1 MPMKLRR
8 QLGLAEAAGL
18 SLSIV
23 APTMAMAFNVTLVV
37 GAAGQA
43 APLAFA
49 IGTLLLAL
57 VGLSFVAFAKRE
69 SAAGSAQAYIGRH
82 FGPRAGF
89 LAGWV
94 LLLSYLCFGSGTA
107 VLVGNFLIA
116 AVRPLGLPI
125 EDLWVPISIAAIGIG
140 LYLSWRNMQI
150 AARLMLALELISMVA
165 IVVLGVHILSTLAQA
180 GPLPLTPFRPDP
192 ASGWSGIGLAL
203 VFTVLSFAGF
213 EGATTLAEETRDP
226 HRAIPLAVLGTVL
239 LAGTFYVFAAY
250 VQVVGYG
257 ADGLSNLAKDSVPLD
272 TLARRYGSPS
282 LATALN
288 LAAALS
294 AFSCVL
300 GSLNAAARMTMVL
313 ARDGNHPLANIH
325 AQHRTPTTALLL
337 SASIMTTGILLWA
350 VWVGAG
356 AYYGFIGTIGTLAL
370 ILVYMGVTGAH
381 AATAWS
387 GARHGQFI
395 TGLLG
400 TGVLLWPLYNSL
412 YPVPTWPNNLW
423 PYAVLIWILAGIIAA
438 RLYRS

>member
-1 MPMKLRR
+1 MKLRR

-49 IGTLLLAL
+49 IGTLLLVL

-69 SAAGSAQAYIGRH
+69 AAAGSAQAYISRL

-107 VLVGNFLIA
+107 VLVGNFLVA
-116 AVRPLGLPI
+116 SMRPAGVPV
-125 EDLWVPISIAAIGIG
+125 EGLWVPISIASIAIG
-140 LYLSWRNMQI
+140 LLLSWRNMRI
-150 AARLMLALELISMVA
+150 AARLMLTLELVSIVA
-165 IVVLGVHILSTLAQA
+165 IVILGLHILSTLAQA

-213 EGATTLAEETRDP
+213 EGAATLAEETRDP

-239 LAGTFYVFAAY
+239 FAGIFYVFAAY

-257 ADGLSNLAKDSVPLD
+257 IAGLDNLAKDSAPLD
-272 TLARRYGSPS
+272 TLARRFGSPS
-282 LATALN
+282 LALALN

-294 AFSCVL
+294 AFSSVL

-313 ARDGNHPLANIH
+313 ARDRNHGLANVH
-325 AQHRTPTTALLL
+325 PKHRTPTFALLL
-337 SASIMTTGILLWA
+337 CAGIMTTGIVMWA
-350 VWVGAG
+350 VWIGAG

-381 AATAWS
+381 AITAWS
-387 GARHGQFI
+387 RANQSQFI

-400 TGVLLWPLYNSL
+400 TAVLLWPMYNSL

-423 PYAVLIWILAGIIAA
+423 PYVVLIWGVAGIFAA
-438 RLYRS
+438 KRSRS

>member
-69 SAAGSAQAYIGRH
+69 TSAGSAQAYISRH
-82 FGPRAGF
+82 FGHRAGF

-107 VLVGNFLIA
+107 VLVGNFLATAI
-116 AVRPLGLPI
+116 RPLGLPV
-125 EDLWVPISIAAIGIG
+125 EALWAPISIASIGIS
-140 LYLSWRNMQI
+140 LFLSWRNVQI

-165 IVVLGVHILSTLAQA
+165 IVVLGVNILSTVAQA

-192 ASGWSGIGLAL
+192 AMGWSGIGLAL

-213 EGATTLAEETRDP
+213 ESATTLAEETRNP
-226 HRAIPLAVLGTVL
+226 LRAIPLAVLGTVL
-239 LAGTFYVFAAY
+239 FAGIFYVFAAY
-250 VQVVGYG
+250 AQVVGYG
-257 ADGLSNLAKDSVPLD
+257 AEGMGNLAKDSAPLD
-272 TLARRYGSPS
+272 TLARRYGSPA

-300 GSLNAAARMTMVL
+300 GSMNAAARMTMVL
-313 ARDGNHPLANIH
+313 ARNGNHPLANIH
-325 AQHRTPTTALLL
+325 AEHGTPTTALMI

-381 AATAWS
+381 AITAWS
-387 GARHGQFI
+387 AARYVKFI

-400 TGVLLWPLYNSL
+400 TGVLLWPMYNSL
-412 YPVPTWPNNLW
+412 YPVPNWPNNLW
-423 PYAVLIWILAGIIAA
+423 PNVVLIWGLAGIVAA
-438 RLYRS
+438 RLYRG